1 MRHGRTTPK
10 LGRTVAHRRSLLANM
25 ATSLLRNHAV
35 ITTTPKARVVRSV
48 TERLITLGKRG
59 DLHARRLAAR
69 QVKDRGVLRKLFD
82 EIAPQFAARAGGYTR
97 IVKLGQR
104 RGDSAALAKLEL
116 LIPKAAPVST
126 EAKPKAATSRF
137 RRKSAEAGDA
147 GKTTKAPAKSKA
159 KAKAAAGEE

>member
-1 MRHGRTTPK
+1 MRHGRTTLK
-10 LGRTVAHRRSLLANM
+10 LGRTVAHRRAMLANM
-25 ATSLLRNHAV
+25 AMSLLRNHAV

-59 DLHARRLAAR
+59 DLHARRIAAR

-97 IVKLGQR
+97 IVKIGQR
-104 RGDSAALAKLEL
+104 RGDGATMAKLEL
-116 LIPKAAPVST
+116 LIPKAAPASA
-126 EAKPKAATSRF
+126 EGKAKTKTSRF
-137 RRKSAEAGDA
+137 RRKSAESGTAD
-147 GKTTKAPAKSKA
+147 KTAKAPAKSKA